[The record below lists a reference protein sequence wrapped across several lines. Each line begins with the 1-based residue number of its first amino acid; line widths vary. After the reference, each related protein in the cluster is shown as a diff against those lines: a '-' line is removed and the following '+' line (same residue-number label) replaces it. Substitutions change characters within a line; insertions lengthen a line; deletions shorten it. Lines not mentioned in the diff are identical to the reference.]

1 MNFQNV
7 HNILNQVSQD
17 INKIKDKLG
26 AENNSAKNFKESFS

>member
-7 HNILNQVSQD
+7 HNILNKVSQD

-26 AENNSAKNFKESFS
+26 VENNSAKNFKKVF